1 MNKDVT
7 KEGLPSRNKY
17 LFFSMPQKDES
28 NILKKTKQEPDLV
41 KVSESQTSRLLWTT
55 RRIYPLDLHRQRGH
69 GGKWSHKACTS
80 FRTDQ
85 TSSIPVL
92 GGNWDE
98 NFFSFVVCFVSSLV
112 DYGKALISAKYNF
125 RNARVARDTED
136 TQHAARVSHVLRTEI
151 RVYSKSTCL
160 TELAVWYT

>member
-17 LFFSMPQKDES
+17 LFFSMPQKDDS
-28 NILKKTKQEPDLV
+28 NTLMKTKQEPDLV
-41 KVSESQTSRLLWTT
+41 KVSESQTSRLLWTI
-55 RRIYPLDLHRQRGH
+55 RRIYPLDLRRQRGH
-69 GGKWSHKACTS
+69 GCKWSHKACTS

-92 GGNWDE
+92 RGNWDE
-98 NFFSFVVCFVSSLV
+98 NFSRLLFVLSSLA
-112 DYGKALISAKYNF
+112 DYGKALISAKDNF

-136 TQHAARVSHVLRTEI
+136 TQQAARVSHVLRTEI

-160 TELAVWYT
+160 TELAV